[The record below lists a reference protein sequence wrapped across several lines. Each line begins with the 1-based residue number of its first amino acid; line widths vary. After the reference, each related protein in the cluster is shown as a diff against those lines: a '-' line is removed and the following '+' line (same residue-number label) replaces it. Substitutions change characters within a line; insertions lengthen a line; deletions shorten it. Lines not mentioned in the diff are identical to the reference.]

1 MNRLSTKVVNKM
13 TIFTIAENLARFGF
27 SSYETKAYI
36 ALLNKNPVTGY
47 ELAKNSRIPPSK
59 IYEVLN
65 KLLSKSMVIPMQN
78 HPIKYVPQDVKLFL
92 KNIKDET
99 SRAIEIL
106 EKSLPQGRT
115 DVSHYIWQVT
125 DRGELLHKAKSLVEE
140 SRREILVSGWPHELR
155 ELVPALE
162 KKKKLN
168 VAAVVYGDLSLRI
181 GAVYCHTIAHIK
193 KREKGGREFTL
204 VTDNSNLLQAII
216 PGSRSITGVWT
227 TNETLVDVAKD
238 FILHDIYCWKMI
250 ARCEPHIKRAFGPE
264 FDKLR
269 KIFSK

>member
-1 MNRLSTKVVNKM
+1 M
-13 TIFTIAENLARFGF
+13 TASHITENLARFGF
-27 SSYETKAYI
+27 STYETKAYI

-65 KLLSKSMVIPMQN
+65 KLLSKSMVIPMQT
-78 HPIKYVPQDVKLFL
+78 HPIKYIPQDVKLFL

-99 SRAIEIL
+99 TRAIETL

-125 DRGELLHKAKSLVEE
+125 DRSELMHKAKTLVEE
-140 SRREILVSGWPHELR
+140 SNREILVSGWPNELR

-162 KKKKLN
+162 KKKRLH
-168 VAAVVYGDLSLRI
+168 VAAVVYGDLSLRV
-181 GAVYCHTIAHIK
+181 GAVYCHTITHIK
-193 KREKGGREFTL
+193 RSEKGGREFTL

-216 PGSRSITGVWT
+216 PGPRSITGVWT

-250 ARCEPHIKRAFGPE
+250 ERCEPHLRRAFGPD
-264 FDKLR
+264 FGKLR
-269 KIFSK
+269 RIFSK